1 MRVITNPNKN
11 DLKYALNQLKKGNL
25 VVYPTDT
32 IYGIASNIA
41 DDKALKKVFEVKN
54 RSLDKPISI
63 CLHDFEQLEQVAQM
77 NDKLR
82 DIVHKLLPGPYTLLL
97 RKQKSISPLIT
108 SNSDIIGIR
117 IPDSEICFELTKS
130 FPITSTS
137 ANLSNKKTPNNI
149 QDIINQLN
157 NDISVYLDV
166 GLIAN
171 NKPSTII
178 DLTNKKPKIIR
189 NTQKDDKLLNSI
201 LKMNLY

>member
-32 IYGIASNIA
+32 IYGIASNIT

-137 ANLSNKKTPNNI
+137 ANLSNKKIPNNI

>member
-166 GLIAN
+166 GLIGN

>member
-1 MRVITNPNKN
+1 MRVITNPTKN
-11 DLKYALNQLKKGNL
+11 DLKYALNQLKKGHL

-32 IYGIASNIA
+32 IYGIASDINNA
-41 DDKALKKVFEVKN
+41 EALKKVFEVKN

-77 NDKLR
+77 DDILK

-97 RKQKSISPLIT
+97 KKQNTISSLLT

-117 IPDSEICFELTKS
+117 IPDNEICFELTKY

-149 QDIINQLN
+149 PEIISQLN
-157 NDISVYLDV
+157 DDISVYLDV
-166 GLIAN
+166 GLIES

-178 DLTNKKPKIIR
+178 DLTDKKPKIIR
-189 NTQKDDKLLNSI
+189 NTQKDNKLLNSI